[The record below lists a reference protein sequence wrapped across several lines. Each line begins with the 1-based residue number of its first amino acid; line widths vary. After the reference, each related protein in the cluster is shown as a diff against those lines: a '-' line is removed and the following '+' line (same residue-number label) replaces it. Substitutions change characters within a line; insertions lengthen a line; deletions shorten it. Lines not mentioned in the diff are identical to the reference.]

1 MSCFVVSDY
10 HVNALVAWAV
20 RHRAIVGISPDAL
33 AGMLAAANRAAYAER
48 YDGDPVEPFEG
59 FDRSV
64 DPSHLA
70 PVAIVKACDCLD
82 YQAGDWSDWDG
93 SEPSAHLAAIRARAW
108 HLAMVAGGTYLGHD
122 APAHDMPGY
131 AAVAWHLAEP
141 EPEPFDQV
149 ADRLAAALGDMT
161 DPIDQ
166 VADRLAAAL
175 ADMTGPELA
184 ALRAALVAMAAER
197 A

>member
-33 AGMLAAANRAAYAER
+33 AGVLAAANRAAYAER

-82 YQAGDWSDWDG
+82 YQCSDWSSWSDIG
-93 SEPSAHLAAIRARAW
+93 SEPAAHLAAIRAKAW
-108 HLAMVAGGTYLGHD
+108 HLAMCAGGRYLGPD

-131 AAVAWHLAEP
+131 AAVFWHLAEP
-141 EPEPFDQV
+141 EPRPFDQV

-161 DPIDQ
+161 E
-166 VADRLAAAL
+166 
-175 ADMTGPELA
+175 PEMA
-184 ALRAALVAMAAER
+184 TIRSALVAMAIDRRAAELAR
-197 A
+197 GAA